1 MLILN
6 LNLSK
11 DLPGDWQSFLNNLFD
26 LIKILKVKTGKLK
39 GIEQCQVRS
48 FFFVK
53 VLLNYAPTKMMIYHS
68 YNRTFRQ
75 LDLQLLL
82 IHLYSNEGL
91 LLDLLECLLQYES
104 LTICCLHRHF
114 LFEHETPKI
123 NLNPFL
129 LLFELIQILKLK

>member
-48 FFFVK
+48 FFFVREDK
-53 VLLNYAPTKMMIYHS
+53 EKDIDIIDGV
-68 YNRTFRQ
+68 Q
-75 LDLQLLL
+75 
-82 IHLYSNEGL
+82 
-91 LLDLLECLLQYES
+91 
-104 LTICCLHRHF
+104 
-114 LFEHETPKI
+114 
-123 NLNPFL
+123 
-129 LLFELIQILKLK
+129 